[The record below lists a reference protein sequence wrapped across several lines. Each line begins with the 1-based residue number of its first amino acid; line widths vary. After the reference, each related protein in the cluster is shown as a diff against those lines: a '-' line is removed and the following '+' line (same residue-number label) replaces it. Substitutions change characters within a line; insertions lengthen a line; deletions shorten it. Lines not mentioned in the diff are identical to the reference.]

1 MENDAKK
8 VAVYA
13 RVSSDKQDVDLSIS
27 AQLKAIREYAK
38 NNGHIVVR
46 EFVDEA
52 ETGRTTARPAF
63 REMVSLA
70 RHPQKP
76 FDVILVWKYS
86 RFARSREDSI
96 VYKAMLRKSGVHV
109 ISINEPFDDTPT
121 GRLLEA
127 IIESLDEFYSDNL
140 GEEVTRGM
148 RESAARGFYLSSKP
162 PYGYRKI
169 RFKDGEKE
177 HTKLEIEKNQAG
189 IVTSIFNNALNGKG
203 LMEIVKELNRN
214 GIAAPRGKG
223 WGKTGIRTILANEA
237 YTGTFVWGRNS
248 KRGLEPVRT
257 QNACPEIVSK
267 TVFDKVQE
275 LIRERSPKRIH
286 PKRASSRFLLSGYT
300 YCGHCGKALIGQD
313 AKSGKFSYYVC
324 GTLNKKGAG
333 SCPSHYF
340 NSRKFEASVI
350 NVIRENILTEEHLR
364 CLVGLVNGEMDGSSK
379 HHQDELEAVLGEMAD
394 TNRRLE
400 RLYDAVETGK
410 VPLADLAPRIHDLR
424 LRNEKLQERKVQIDN
439 LLSDRRIELAS
450 PEIVDHYVKD
460 MRRVLEESELTEKR
474 AFLRGFVKRI
484 DVTDRE
490 GVMTYAIPINGVM
503 KERIGVLSTVQ
514 YGGHYWTETGTAR

>member
-1 MENDAKK
+1 MENNLKK
-8 VAVYA
+8 VAIYA

-27 AQLKAIREYAK
+27 AQLKALREYAK
-38 NNGHIVVR
+38 NNGNEVVR

-63 REMVSLA
+63 REMISLA

-76 FDVILVWKYS
+76 FDIILVWKYS

-96 VYKAMLRKSGVHV
+96 VYKAMLRKSDVHV

-162 PYGYRKI
+162 PYGYQKV

-177 HTKLEIEKNQAG
+177 HTKLEIDPNQAG
-189 IVTSIFNNALNGKG
+189 IVTSIFHDVLNGKG
-203 LMEIVKELNRN
+203 LTEIAKSLNGK

-223 WGKTGIRTILANEA
+223 WGKTGIRIILANEA
-237 YTGTFVWGRNS
+237 YAGIFVWGRNS
-248 KRGLEPVRT
+248 KRGLDPVRVE
-257 QNACPEIVSK
+257 NACPAIVSQA
-267 TVFDKVQE
+267 VFDKVQE
-275 LIRERSPKRIH
+275 TIRGRAFKAIH

-300 YCGHCGKALIGQD
+300 FCGHCGKALIGQD

-340 NSRKFEASVI
+340 NSRKFEESVI
-350 NVIRENILTEEHLR
+350 RVIRENILTEEHLTR
-364 CLVGLVNGEMDGSSK
+364 LVGLVNEEMDGNSK
-379 HHQDELEAVLGEMAD
+379 QHQDELEAVLEEMAE

-410 VPLADLAPRIHDLR
+410 IPLADLAPRIRDLR
-424 LRNEKLQERKVQIDN
+424 LRNEKLQERKVQVEN

-450 PEIVDHYVKD
+450 PEIVSRYVSD

-474 AFLRGFVKRI
+474 AFLRGFIKRI
-484 DVTDRE
+484 QVIDRE
-490 GVMTYAIPINGVM
+490 GLITYVVPINGVLE
-503 KERIGVLSTVQ
+503 ERTGVLPIVQ
-514 YGGHYWTETGTAR
+514 YSGRYWT

>member
-1 MENDAKK
+1 MEINSKK
-8 VAVYA
+8 VVIYA

-27 AQLKAIREYAK
+27 AQLKAIREYAR
-38 NNGHIVVR
+38 NNGYEVVR

-63 REMVSLA
+63 REMISLA

-76 FDVILVWKYS
+76 FEIILVWKYS

-96 VYKAMLRKSGVHV
+96 VYKAMLRKSEVHV

-148 RESAARGFYLSSKP
+148 RESATRGFYLSSRP
-162 PYGYRKI
+162 PYGYRKV

-177 HTKLEIEKNQAG
+177 HTKLEVDPNQAG
-189 IVTSIFNNALNGKG
+189 IVSSMFNDALSGKG
-203 LMEIVKELNRN
+203 LTEIAKELNRK

-223 WGKTGIRTILANEA
+223 WGKTGIRIILANEA
-237 YTGTFVWGRNS
+237 YAGTFVWGRNS
-248 KRGLEPVRT
+248 KRGLEPIKVE
-257 QNACPEIVSK
+257 NACPVIVTRS
-267 TVFDKVQE
+267 VFDNVQG
-275 LIRERSPKRIH
+275 LIKDRAPKLLH
-286 PKRASSRFLLSGYT
+286 PKRASSRFLLSGFT
-300 YCGHCGKALIGQD
+300 FCGHCGKAMIGQD
-313 AKSGKFSYYVC
+313 AKSGKYSYYVC

-340 NSRKFEASVI
+340 NSRAFEETVVK
-350 NVIRENILTEEHLR
+350 VIRENILTEEHLTR
-364 CLVGLVNGEMDGSSK
+364 LVEMVNQEMDVNSK
-379 HHQDELEAVLGEMAD
+379 EHQGELDAVLEEMAD

-424 LRNEKLQERKVQIDN
+424 LRNEKLLERKIQIAN
-439 LLSDRRIELAS
+439 MLSDRRVELAS
-450 PEIVDHYVKD
+450 PEIVNSYVKD
-460 MRRVLEESELTEKR
+460 MRRILEESELTGKR
-474 AFLRGFVKRI
+474 AFLRGFIKKI
-484 DVTDRE
+484 DVIDRQ
-490 GVMTYAIPINGVM
+490 GVIHYLLPINGVLE
-503 KERIGVLSTVQ
+503 ERTGVLPIVQ
-514 YGGHYWTETGTAR
+514 YGGRYWT